1 MSQTK
6 NKLSIPELI
15 SIGVFTA
22 LYFVLVTIATFTSN
36 VIFPGFSNVF
46 LPGMYQANNSPARK
60 SIAT

>member
-15 SIGVFTA
+15 SIGIFTA

-36 VIFPGFSNVF
+36 VIFPGFSNDEF
-46 LPGMYQANNSPARK
+46 QA
-60 SIAT
+60 